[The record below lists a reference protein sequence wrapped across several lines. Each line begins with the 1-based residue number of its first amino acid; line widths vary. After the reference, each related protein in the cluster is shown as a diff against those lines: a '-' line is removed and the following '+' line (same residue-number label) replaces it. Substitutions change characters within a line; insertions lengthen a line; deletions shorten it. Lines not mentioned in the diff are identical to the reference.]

1 MQKLYAE
8 KTLGKRRVRILT
20 GGIIEMDVHGLN
32 GEQACEAIT
41 KRVRE
46 AERSVY
52 RIRVIHGFHG
62 GTRIRSMIREEFG
75 YEREPRVKR
84 IEMGTNQGI
93 TELVLREF

>member
-1 MQKLYAE
+1 MR
-8 KTLGKRRVRILT
+8 GKFSRQEERRLT
-20 GGIIEMDVHGLN
+20 GGIIEMDVHGMN
-32 GEQACEAIT
+32 GLQAYEAIG
-41 KRVRE
+41 KQIRAVGN
-46 AERSVY
+46 SVY

-75 YEREPRVKR
+75 YEREPLVKR